1 MSSSF
6 SDSFGETDLS
16 GEVRFDRRGRFVM
29 YKKLSNPEPM
39 NNPSK
44 SPVPTDESS
53 STKEPDDSKVHSSE
67 GMAELLLKYIRHKV
81 FESFHCHIK
90 KFFHSQLYFRFKF
103 FLV

>member
-29 YKKLSNPEPM
+29 YKKLTNPEPM

-44 SPVPTDESS
+44 SPLPTDESS
-53 STKEPDDSKVHSSE
+53 STKETNDSKVHSSE
-67 GMAELLLKYIRHKV
+67 GMAELLLENIRHINLSNHLIAKRKV
-81 FESFHCHIK
+81 ISLSILF
-90 KFFHSQLYFRFKF
+90 
-103 FLV
+103 